1 MSGHVKK
8 DKMENDFYK
17 KMNMPVI
24 AAPLFL
30 ISGPKLVIECCKKG
44 IVGTFPA
51 LNQRTSEGF
60 EEWVI
65 QIKDEL
71 SKYENETGIKPA
83 PFGVN
88 LIVHP
93 SNIRIKADLDICVK
107 HKVPLIITS
116 LGAVPDI
123 VNAVHSYGGLV
134 YHDIIKKRHAE
145 KAAEANVDGLV
156 LVTAGAGG
164 HSGLKN
170 PMAMISLIKE
180 FFNKTIILSG
190 SISNGRDIASALQMG
205 ADIAY
210 MGTRFINTKE
220 SMAEEA
226 YKDMIIN
233 SSAEDIVY
241 TAAVSGVHA
250 NFLRPS
256 LEAMGV
262 TEDVWND
269 SKKIDFGK
277 DMAEAEAKAWKTIW
291 SAGHG
296 VSSINDNP
304 TTKDL
309 VDKLKEEFIK
319 SMPNPK
325 HFRENIGNIH
335 PLQRTG
341 KTEEVASLVSWLASS
356 ESSFVTGQVY
366 TIDGGRMSRISLP
379 NP

>member
-1 MSGHVKK
+1 
-8 DKMENDFYK
+8 MENNFY
-17 KMNMPVI
+17 NSLNIPVI

-30 ISGPKLVIECCKKG
+30 ISGPKLVIECCKNG

-65 QIKDEL
+65 QIKKEL
-71 SKYENETGIKPA
+71 NEYEQNTGIKAA

-93 SNIRIKADLDICVK
+93 SNIRIKSDLDICVK
-107 HKVPLIITS
+107 HKIPLIITS

-123 VNAVHSYGGLV
+123 VNAIHGYGGLV

-145 KAAEANVDGLV
+145 KAAEANVDGLI

-164 HSGLKN
+164 HAGLKN
-170 PMAMISLIKE
+170 PMAIISMIKS
-180 FFNKTIILSG
+180 FFNKTIVLSG

-220 SMAEEA
+220 SLADDA
-226 YKDMIIN
+226 YKEMIIK

-256 LEAMGV
+256 LEAMGI
-262 TEDVWND
+262 TEEVWNGT
-269 SKKIDFGK
+269 KKIDFGK

-304 TTKDL
+304 YVREL
-309 VDKLKEEFIK
+309 VNNLKTDFINAIK
-319 SMPNPK
+319 SN
-325 HFRENIGNIH
+325 
-335 PLQRTG
+335 QS
-341 KTEEVASLVSWLASS
+341 SLNYLNNK
-356 ESSFVTGQVY
+356 F
-366 TIDGGRMSRISLP
+366 
-379 NP
+379 